1 MEKTLKD
8 IENEIVEEYTSK
20 IDSENVTQKLDLRIV
35 KLAAAVTRSF
45 LEKYEAERN
54 ENILK

>member
-1 MEKTLKD
+1 MKKTLKD

-20 IDSENVTQKLDLRIV
+20 LDLENVAHKIDARV
-35 KLAAAVTRSF
+35 AKLAASITRSF

-54 ENILK
+54 SN